1 MRARFSSLSA
11 NADHQASARE
21 AASLSASIPLIAM
34 EARRLAASVSLGLHG
49 RGRAGPGES
58 FWQYRALIE
67 GEPQTRIDWRKS
79 ARHGNALFVREH
91 EWEAARSFH
100 IFIDQSSSMNYSS
113 DKHPRKIDHAV
124 IMGLALADLLVRSG
138 ERVALFNETPP
149 SASRQ
154 IIDRLAEVLS
164 RPKKSDHALPEITA
178 LSNNAHVIIIG
189 DMIAESKDIEATL
202 SAINQSGAHC
212 TLLRILDPAE
222 IDFPFSG
229 ETELMSA
236 ETALTFDIGDA
247 ASFAPQARARL
258 DAHEREL
265 KNIVMRHRSH
275 LATHRTDEAM
285 TPCLLALMTRFSR
298 RDESLTG
305 VGHG

>member
-1 MRARFSSLSA
+1 MRARFSSPLA
-11 NADHQASARE
+11 NASHQASARE
-21 AASLSASIPLIAM
+21 AAALSASIPLMAM

-58 FWQYRALIE
+58 FWQYRALIK

-79 ARHGNALFVREH
+79 ARHGNTLFVREH
-91 EWEAARSFH
+91 EWQAARSFH

-113 DKHPRKIDHAV
+113 GKYPRKIDHA
-124 IMGLALADLLVRSG
+124 IILGLALADLLVRSG

-154 IIDRLAEVLS
+154 IIDRLADALS
-164 RPKKSDHALPEITA
+164 RPKKSEHALPEITA
-178 LSNNAHVIIIG
+178 LSKNAHVILIG
-189 DMIAESKDIEATL
+189 DMIIESKEIESTL
-202 SAINQSGAHC
+202 SLINQSGAHS

-222 IDFPFSG
+222 INFPFSG

-236 ETALTFDIGDA
+236 EAAHTFDIGDA

-265 KNIVMRHRSH
+265 RNIITRHQSH

-298 RDESLTG
+298 RDDRLTG
-305 VGHG
+305 VAHG